1 MATVFGE
8 GDRPL
13 DPTDDSRWSNYMSRN
28 IEDDVV
34 MYEFLKVFSLHR
46 NVPEFL
52 YCGEASYGIGPFKC
66 NDYSAYPS
74 VQRLAQVAA
83 ALELPMQYLAAN
95 GTLHFPAALGSTD
108 FSPHPDHKAVSEVAL
123 RLIADGNASQ
133 GLMWYAPLLLDPCGV
148 APLIQALGASRAERC
163 TGWMCRTS
171 SWDTAGPTAP
181 SRMRNSASR
190 RSMRD
195 SRRSH
200 RHIQA

>member
-1 MATVFGE
+1 
-8 GDRPL
+8 
-13 DPTDDSRWSNYMSRN
+13 
-28 IEDDVV
+28 

-148 APLIQALGASRAERC
+148 APLIQARTRGEAEVSVAQAGCAVRLHGILPGQQFAHVCAILPVEGRCATRADHTGISKLSALKASGPIRQVNVGAAS
-163 TGWMCRTS
+163 
-171 SWDTAGPTAP
+171 AGG
-181 SRMRNSASR
+181 
-190 RSMRD
+190 
-195 SRRSH
+195 
-200 RHIQA
+200 ILV

>member
-1 MATVFGE
+1 
-8 GDRPL
+8 
-13 DPTDDSRWSNYMSRN
+13 MSRN
-28 IEDDVV
+28 IEDDLV

-74 VQRLAQVAA
+74 VQRLAQVVA

-148 APLIQALGASRAERC
+148 APLIQALGTAFSRVTAS
-163 TGWMCRTS
+163 CR
-171 SWDTAGPTAP
+171 
-181 SRMRNSASR
+181 M
-190 RSMRD
+190 
-195 SRRSH
+195 
-200 RHIQA
+200 